1 MNAARLAILHYK
13 VAMMYEA
20 QYRVNFFVQIV
31 HSLVQLAT
39 GLIAIALVFQYTS
52 DLGGWTRPELLA
64 IMGVHILLG
73 GIVATFVQPAM
84 REVMHQVAQ
93 GEFDYVLV
101 RPVDP
106 QFMVSIRK
114 IAIWHLTDVV
124 VGALVILWALTETG
138 GAAGWFGAI
147 GFVVTISCGAVIMYS
162 LWLAMTSTSFKLVRV
177 SEITQLIDGLY
188 QTGRWPVGIYPGW
201 LRGVLTFVVPLAFAV
216 TVPAGALT
224 DRLTGPTLAGAV
236 VAAVIAFIAT
246 RLVWKWQLRN
256 YSGASS

>member
-124 VGALVILWALTETG
+124 VGALVILWALTEIG

>member
-114 IAIWHLTDVV
+114 IAMWHFTDVV
-124 VGALVILWALTETG
+124 VGALVILWALTEIG

>member
-1 MNAARLAILHYK
+1 
-13 VAMMYEA
+13 
-20 QYRVNFFVQIV
+20 
-31 HSLVQLAT
+31 
-39 GLIAIALVFQYTS
+39 
-52 DLGGWTRPELLA
+52 
-64 IMGVHILLG
+64 
-73 GIVATFVQPAM
+73 
-84 REVMHQVAQ
+84 
-93 GEFDYVLV
+93 
-101 RPVDP
+101 
-106 QFMVSIRK
+106 
-114 IAIWHLTDVV
+114 
-124 VGALVILWALTETG
+124 
-138 GAAGWFGAI
+138 
-147 GFVVTISCGAVIMYS
+147 MYS